1 MYKKVPNINLVVLT
15 VFLDKDI
22 INKKIKIINIYL
34 PKYLA
39 IVGVLEI
46 WSLILSEKKKSKII
60 KIKKFYCI
68 FK

>member
-15 VFLDKDI
+15 VFLVDKD

-46 WSLILSEKKKSKII
+46 
-60 KIKKFYCI
+60 
-68 FK
+68 